1 MMRSWLLIVWICS
14 TMYRSSWEHL
24 WSTQFLAMMR
34 ISLAKFCPEVAI
46 FLAEV
51 MSCSLVYTRR
61 NERVGSRWTTPP
73 QVFPKKSAA
82 NGKHPKL
89 ARYNLFQPWNEHIV
103 AWSKTVM
110 SRTSSR
116 GFKTRH
122 SRLARSLFSLKPQNE
137 VVQAHLSVGT
147 AEGKVAQRPG
157 LGLDFLH
164 RSCGLQWLRE
174 SFQQPRGRDKAP
186 KKGQVWGTCR
196 LKEVLAWPKGQRP
209 IATCRASQLGTD
221 N

>member
-1 MMRSWLLIVWICS
+1 MKELAVGEQRIRKFSLRIQWQMVNIPNLL
-14 TMYRSSWEHL
+14 
-24 WSTQFLAMMR
+24 
-34 ISLAKFCPEVAI
+34 
-46 FLAEV
+46 
-51 MSCSLVYTRR
+51 
-61 NERVGSRWTTPP
+61 
-73 QVFPKKSAA
+73 
-82 NGKHPKL
+82 
-89 ARYNLFQPWNEHIV
+89 NLFQPRNEHIV

-147 AEGKVAQRPG
+147 AEGKVAQPPG
-157 LGLDFLH
+157 LGLDVLH

-186 KKGQVWGTCR
+186 KKGQV
-196 LKEVLAWPKGQRP
+196 
-209 IATCRASQLGTD
+209 
-221 N
+221 